1 MFNYLKTSWRFLR
14 KNRATTIINIG
25 GLAVGMGVAILI
37 GLWVWDEVTYNHS
50 IRNHDRVAQVWQNAS
65 MNGSVNSWETLPMPL
80 SQVLRDEYGSNFSK
94 VSMGSWNESHVLS
107 VDEKRLIK
115 AGTYMEEDGPALFDL
130 QMIKGNLNSI
140 KNATDVMLAE
150 STAKAFF
157 GDADPMGKIL
167 KFDSK
172 YDMKVVGIYKNAPS
186 NSFTADIEY
195 VMPWKFRLLTNDWL
209 NHLNNP
215 WGMNGMKVYVE
226 LAPNVTF
233 EQATQRIKLAKY
245 NKINPGERK
254 DKPELWLHPMNQWHL
269 YDEMKNG
276 VVTGGRIQYVW
287 LFSLIGIFV
296 LLLACIN
303 FMNLSTARSEK
314 RAKEVGIR
322 KAVGSQRKQLISQ
335 FFGESIMIAVIAAAI
350 AVILVQIALPFFNDL
365 ADKKIAMPIGN
376 PLYWG
381 MILAFVIFTG
391 VIAGSYPA
399 LYLSSFNPVKVL
411 KGTFKAGRAASI
423 PRKVLVVAQFA
434 VSVILIIGTI
444 VVFRQIQYAKNRPI
458 GYDQNG
464 LVQVQQLMPDV
475 MDHFDAVRSELLSK
489 GAIVNITSAG
499 GPMDNYWSTNG
510 GFEWEGKDPNQGV
523 DFPNTA
529 VSVDYGKTVGWQF
542 VDGRDFSRDFGGDTA
557 AFVVNESLAKFTGL
571 KNIVGKTISWD
582 KHAFQ
587 VVGVIKDMIVQSP
600 YGQPRP
606 AMYHLDKTAGDFLIF
621 KLNPQKAASE
631 SLAQIEKVFK
641 GYSPN
646 QIFEFHFVDEIY
658 GKKFDA
664 EVRVGKL
671 ASCFAVLAIFISC
684 MGLFGMAMFMAE
696 KRVKEIGVR
705 KVLGASVFNL
715 WRLLTWDFAILV
727 IISLVIAIP
736 LSYYFMHNW
745 LQNYEY
751 RADLSWWIFGSAA
764 VGAFIMTMLTVSYQG
779 LKAATSNPL
788 KNLRTE

>member
-1 MFNYLKTSWRFLR
+1 M
-14 KNRATTIINIG
+14 
-25 GLAVGMGVAILI
+25 
-37 GLWVWDEVTYNHS
+37 
-50 IRNHDRVAQVWQNAS
+50 
-65 MNGSVNSWETLPMPL
+65 
-80 SQVLRDEYGSNFSK
+80 
-94 VSMGSWNESHVLS
+94 
-107 VDEKRLIK
+107 
-115 AGTYMEEDGPALFDL
+115 
-130 QMIKGNLNSI
+130 
-140 KNATDVMLAE
+140 
-150 STAKAFF
+150 
-157 GDADPMGKIL
+157 
-167 KFDSK
+167 
-172 YDMKVVGIYKNAPS
+172 
-186 NSFTADIEY
+186 
-195 VMPWKFRLLTNDWL
+195 
-209 NHLNNP
+209 
-215 WGMNGMKVYVE
+215 
-226 LAPNVTF
+226 
-233 EQATQRIKLAKY
+233 
-245 NKINPGERK
+245 
-254 DKPELWLHPMNQWHL
+254 
-269 YDEMKNG
+269 
-276 VVTGGRIQYVW
+276 
-287 LFSLIGIFV
+287 
-296 LLLACIN
+296 
-303 FMNLSTARSEK
+303 
-314 RAKEVGIR
+314 
-322 KAVGSQRKQLISQ
+322 
-335 FFGESIMIAVIAAAI
+335 
-350 AVILVQIALPFFNDL
+350 QIALPFFNDL
-365 ADKKIAMPIGN
+365 ADKKISMPIGN
-376 PLYWG
+376 PIYWG

-391 VIAGSYPA
+391 VVAGSYPA

-464 LVQVQQLMPDV
+464 LVQVQQLMPNV
-475 MDHFDAVRSELLSK
+475 MEHFDAVRSELISK
-489 GAIVNITSAG
+489 GAIMNITSAG

-510 GFEWEGKDPNQGV
+510 GFEWTGKDPNQSV

-557 AFVVNESLAKFTGL
+557 AFVVNESFAKYTGL
-571 KNIVGKTISWD
+571 KNIVGQTISWD
-582 KHAFQ
+582 KRAFQ

-600 YGQPRP
+600 YGQPRA
-606 AMYHLDKTAGDFLIF
+606 AMYYLDKNAGDFIVL
-621 KLNPQKAASE
+621 KLNPQKPASQ
-631 SLAQIEKVFK
+631 SLAEIEKVFK

-658 GKKFDA
+658 GKKFAA

-715 WRLLTWDFAILV
+715 WKLLTWDFAMLV

-745 LQNYEY
+745 LQSYEY
-751 RADLSWWIFGSAA
+751 RASLSWWIFAGAA
-764 VGAFIMTMLTVSYQG
+764 LGALVMTLLTVSYQG